1 MGAEFSALSES
12 TGKSRDIPGE
22 SHSGLRASQT
32 HGSGLSSRAPGGR
45 YLEPRGNLEADL
57 YPLTSIVNAHTRKC
71 PWAPLAL
78 C

>member
-1 MGAEFSALSES
+1 MWARGSQLSRKAQGRAGTFRES
-12 TGKSRDIPGE
+12 PTVAFE
-22 SHSGLRASQT
+22 T